1 MLRAKKQPSIF
12 EQFEG
17 ELSKKKLE
25 EMKTSAMDFFLKNIE
40 ALKQFIKKMD
50 DDFEQNDLV
59 FTLKMFVL
67 NHNKVFNMA
76 EYMKNQSEL
85 ANEYV
90 KSQGKN
96 FSPEERRATLNQ
108 WIEKNADIY
117 RKQTVLKQIYCI
129 DKMRDEI
136 NSMIKKA
143 VKE

>member
-1 MLRAKKQPSIF
+1 MPKAKKQPGIF

-17 ELSKKKLE
+17 ELSKKKIDE
-25 EMKTSAMDFFLKNIE
+25 VKASAVDFFLKNIE
-40 ALKQFIKKMD
+40 ELKQFIKKMSG
-50 DDFEQNDLV
+50 DFEQNDLL
-59 FTLKMFVL
+59 FNLKMFVL

-85 ANEYV
+85 AEEYV
-90 KSQGKN
+90 KSQGKA

-117 RKQTVLKQIYCI
+117 RKRTVLKQIYCI
-129 DKMRDEI
+129 DKMEAEI
-136 NSMIKKA
+136 NSIIKKA